1 MTARQYGAVGIVGVG
16 VFMVAMAVL
25 HILDPGLNVV
35 DEYLSV
41 YALGEFGW
49 LSRVADFA
57 MGAGVAAIA
66 LGLRKTLADSR
77 KATTSWVLMLISGLG
92 FVISGIF
99 NTDPSSV
106 AETTD
111 AGALHDLG
119 GYVSI
124 LSLMISTWLLRGV
137 FRRDGQLVPMARIQA
152 WFAFAMSAALV
163 AFLAS
168 EPILGLTQRLFVLV
182 VVAWLIT
189 LAANLR
195 KINQPASKPPATAT
209 HA

>member
-1 MTARQYGAVGIVGVG
+1 
-16 VFMVAMAVL
+16 MVAMAVL

-111 AGALHDLG
+111 AGALHDVG

-137 FRRDGQLVPMARIQA
+137 FSRDGQLVPMARIQA

-195 KINQPASKPPATAT
+195 KVNQPASKPPATAT

>member
-77 KATTSWVLMLISGLG
+77 KDTTSWVLMLISGLG

-195 KINQPASKPPATAT
+195 KVNQPASKPPATAT